1 VDKWRG
7 LRLPPIPPGHI
18 KEQFVS
24 HHQQR
29 HPLLRRQDVGPVE
42 KTLVDNSDI
51 PMKTVNSVSGG
62 QTSAYLMKHY
72 PADYNLFALVRI
84 NAPDAAPKDPWI
96 KKYVES
102 KIDAEFIATAEEDEI
117 FYTLY
122 DLEQFTG
129 QEIHWV
135 TNPSFDEIL
144 SDRGH
149 GILPS
154 THRRYCTAE
163 MKVVPVAKWIVDNI
177 GEVVE
182 MRLGFRAGE
191 DRRVQAKMDS
201 ANADGLEEARWP
213 VGKHRGGRNKWETF
227 AYAKYTFPLHAT
239 GVYNDMIRQYWK
251 DKPVRFAERNNCIGC
266 FHRNPILLNLMAKK
280 FPEKYAWF
288 EAQEN
293 AGRTKVNKSGKLMS
307 WNCFRTDGSYED
319 FRQHRTQLTMED
331 LDGFTDCDSGYCGM

>member
-1 VDKWRG
+1 
-7 LRLPPIPPGHI
+7 
-18 KEQFVS
+18 
-24 HHQQR
+24 
-29 HPLLRRQDVGPVE
+29 
-42 KTLVDNSDI
+42 
-51 PMKTVNSVSGG
+51 MKTVNSVSGG

-96 KKYVES
+96 KKYVQT
-102 KIDAEFIATAEEDEI
+102 KLDCDFVATAEEDDI
-117 FYTLY
+117 FYTLA

-129 QEIHWV
+129 QEINWV
-135 TNPSFDEIL
+135 SNPTFDDIL
-144 SDRGH
+144 NTRGH
-149 GILPS
+149 GVLPS

-163 MKVVPVAKWIVDNI
+163 MKVVPVAKWIVENI

-191 DRRVQAKMDS
+191 DRRVQAKINS
-201 ANADGLEEARWP
+201 ANEDGLEEARWP
-213 VGKHRGGRNKWETF
+213 VGTHRGGRNKWMTF
-227 AYAKYTFPLHAT
+227 AYAKYTFPLHSA
-239 GVYNDMIRQYWK
+239 GIFNDKIRQYWK

-266 FHRNPILLNLMAKK
+266 FHRNPILLHLMSQK

-288 EAQEN
+288 VEQEN
-293 AGRTKVNKSGKLMS
+293 AGRTKKNKAGKTMA

-319 FRQHRTQLTMED
+319 FRKHKTQLSLED